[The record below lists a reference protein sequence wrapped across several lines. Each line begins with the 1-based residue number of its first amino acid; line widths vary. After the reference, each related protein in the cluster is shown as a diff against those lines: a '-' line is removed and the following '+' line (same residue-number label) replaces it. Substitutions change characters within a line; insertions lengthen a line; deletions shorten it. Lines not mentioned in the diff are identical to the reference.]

1 MPHQLPQGAYLQD
14 ISAHYN
20 QLTIPRTLLRA
31 VPLASGFWGR
41 LVVDEGKLR
50 LFLDGAAQPRIVTP
64 EDAAVIPAGVAFKV
78 EEAGEPV
85 RFYLEY
91 YHVPRLDDG
100 AELAGLLA
108 RNPSRRSGSSR

>member
-20 QLTIPRTLLRA
+20 QLTIPRTLLRSA
-31 VPLASGFWGR
+31 PLASGFWGR
-41 LVVDEGKLR
+41 LVVEQGKLR
-50 LFLDGAAQPRIVTP
+50 LFLDGAAEPRIVTP
-64 EDAAVIPAGVAFKV
+64 QDAPVIPAGVAFKV
-78 EEAGEPV
+78 EEAGEAV

-108 RNPSRRSGSSR
+108 GNTSRRSGSRR